1 MSRNGNTEG
10 NLITR
15 TFFRL
20 LPIQILLAAIGAVNN
35 LVSSLFASNS
45 VGAASMSAI
54 GLYNP
59 INLLMCAI
67 CGMFVCG
74 SQILCGKFM
83 GANQMDK
90 TQSVFSVDIIFA
102 ALFSLLYTVLH
113 VLAVLFG
120 WLRVFTSDAE
130 VLRYLNQYTL
140 GRAIGILPFVIGQQL
155 AAFLSLENRT
165 GRTTFASVIFIV
177 VNLVANYV
185 FVSVLKMQAFGLALA
200 SSCGLW
206 VFMFIELMY
215 FLGKKSLLK
224 LKFTGIKDGNIKE
237 IVKVGMP
244 GVLGDAYQTVR
255 GIILN
260 ALILAYAG
268 SAGMSAQ
275 ATVNSFLGLFW
286 TIPAGMLTVSRMLM
300 SVSIGEKDRM
310 SLKDV
315 MYNMLKWC
323 VPLMSIISITLVFL
337 AEPLTKL
344 YYHDPTQ
351 QVYQMTVW
359 GFRILPLVMPIA
371 IIAMHGTCY
380 AQTSG
385 KIVLVHIMSVMD
397 GVVGVVLT
405 SLILMPIL
413 SINGF
418 YIANILNSVI
428 TLLIVLIYSIIEDR
442 RFPKDMDEL
451 MVIPEDFGVSED
463 ERMDLSVN
471 TMDEVISVSISVME
485 FCEKK
490 GIDRRRSYLAGL
502 CLEEM
507 AGNVIEH
514 GFNKKHGPHSVDIR
528 VVHDNDDSLI
538 LRISDDCVPFNPAER
553 KEIIDPEDKT
563 KNIGIR
569 MVYSIAKKG
578 DYQNI
583 LGMNVLT
590 IHI

>member
-1 MSRNGNTEG
+1 MKRTDNSEG

-20 LPIQILLAAIGAVNN
+20 LPIQILLAAIGAVNSM
-35 LVSSLFASNS
+35 VSSLFASNS

-83 GANQMDK
+83 GANQMDR
-90 TQSVFSVDIIFA
+90 TQSVFSMDIICSV
-102 ALFSLLYTVLH
+102 LFSLLYAALH
-113 VLAVLFG
+113 VLAVVFG

-140 GRAIGILPFVIGQQL
+140 GRAIGILPYVVGQQL
-155 AAFLSLENRT
+155 AAFLSLENKT
-165 GRTTFASVIFIV
+165 GRTTLASVVFIV
-177 VNLVANYV
+177 VNLISNYLFVA
-185 FVSVLKMQAFGLALA
+185 VLKLQAFGLALA

-206 VFMFIELMY
+206 VFMLIELAY
-215 FLGKKSLLK
+215 FLGRKSLLK
-224 LKFTGIKDGNIKE
+224 LKFTGLKDGSIKE

-244 GVLGDAYQTVR
+244 GALGDGYQTVR

-260 ALILAYAG
+260 ALILTYAG

-275 ATVNSFLGLFW
+275 ATVASFLGIFW
-286 TIPAGMLTVSRMLM
+286 SIPAGMLTVSRMLM

-315 MYNMLKWC
+315 IYNMLKWC
-323 VPLMSIISITLVFL
+323 VPLMGIISIALILL
-337 AEPLTKL
+337 AEPLTNL

-359 GFRILPLVMPIA
+359 GFRLMPLVMPIA
-371 IIAMHGTCY
+371 VIAMHGNCY

-385 KIVLVHIMSVMD
+385 KIVLVHIMSAMD

-405 SLILMPIL
+405 SLLLLPL
-413 SINGF
+413 FSING
-418 YIANILNSVI
+418 YYLANILNSAI
-428 TLLIVLIYSIIEDR
+428 TVLIVVIYSIIKNR
-442 RFPKDMDEL
+442 RFPRSMDEL
-451 MVIPEDFGVSED
+451 MVIPKDFGFAED
-463 ERMDLSVN
+463 ERMDLSVT
-471 TMDEVISVSISVME
+471 TMEQVQTVSQSVID
-485 FCEKK
+485 FCEKR
-490 GIDRRRSYLAGL
+490 GIDKKRSFLAGL

-507 AGNVIEH
+507 AGNVIDH
-514 GFNKKHGPHSVDIR
+514 GFKMKHGPHSVDIR
-528 VVHDNDDSLI
+528 VVHTDGSMI
-538 LRISDDCVPFNPAER
+538 LRIKDDCVPFNPAER
-553 KEIIDPEDKT
+553 KEIMDPEDQA

-569 MVYSIAKKG
+569 IVYGMAEKV